1 MPRVSKVKTVSSSEL
16 AVNIAKFALDKKA
29 ENVVSLNVKN
39 LTNITDEFVI
49 CSSDTNIQVKA
60 IADSIRKNTDYK
72 PVRIEGYE
80 HLNWVLL
87 DYIDVI
93 VHVFKT
99 SERNYYNIEK
109 LWGDAPIREF
119 IDEDQI
125 NNNRSSKKLHFI
137 IRIS

>member
-1 MPRVSKVKTVSSSEL
+1 MPRVSKVKTVSSSKL
-16 AVNIAKFALDKKA
+16 AENIAQFALDKKA
-29 ENVVSLNVKN
+29 ENVVSLNVKK

-125 NNNRSSKKLHFI
+125 NNN
-137 IRIS
+137 

>member
-1 MPRVSKVKTVSSSEL
+1 MANVSKAKVVSSSNL
-16 AVNIAKFALDKKA
+16 AAIIAQFALDKKA
-29 ENVVSLNVKN
+29 EKVVSLNVKD

-60 IADSIRKNTDYK
+60 IADSIRKSTDTK
-72 PVRIEGYE
+72 PIRVEGYE

-93 VHVFKT
+93 VHIFKT
-99 SERNYYNIEK
+99 AERNYYNIEK

-119 IDEDQI
+119 NDEDC
-125 NNNRSSKKLHFI
+125 
-137 IRIS
+137 ISTN

>member
-1 MPRVSKVKTVSSSEL
+1 MANVSNAKVVSSSNL
-16 AVNIAKFALDKKA
+16 AARIAKFALDKKA
-29 ENVVSLNVKN
+29 EKVVSLNVKD

-60 IADSIRKNTDYK
+60 IADSIRKSTDTK
-72 PVRIEGYE
+72 PIRVEGYE

-93 VHVFKT
+93 VHIFKT
-99 SERNYYNIEK
+99 AERNYYNIEK

-119 IDEDQI
+119 NDEDC
-125 NNNRSSKKLHFI
+125 
-137 IRIS
+137 ISTN

>member
-1 MPRVSKVKTVSSSEL
+1 LPRVSKVKTVSSSKL

-125 NNNRSSKKLHFI
+125 NNN
-137 IRIS
+137 

>member
-1 MPRVSKVKTVSSSEL
+1 MPRVSKVKTVSSSKL

-109 LWGDAPIREF
+109 LWGDASIREF
-119 IDEDQI
+119 SDED
-125 NNNRSSKKLHFI
+125 
-137 IRIS
+137 

>member
-1 MPRVSKVKTVSSSEL
+1 MPRVSKVKTVSSSKL

-109 LWGDAPIREF
+109 LWGDATTREF
-119 IDEDQI
+119 IDED
-125 NNNRSSKKLHFI
+125 
-137 IRIS
+137 

>member
-1 MPRVSKVKTVSSSEL
+1 MASASKAKVVSSSNL
-16 AVNIAKFALDKKA
+16 AAKIAQFALDKKA
-29 ENVVSLNVKN
+29 EKVVSLNVKD

-60 IADSIRKNTDYK
+60 IADSIRKSTDTK
-72 PVRIEGYE
+72 PIRVEGYE

-93 VHVFKT
+93 VHIFKT
-99 SERNYYNIEK
+99 AERNYYNIEK

-119 IDEDQI
+119 NDEDC
-125 NNNRSSKKLHFI
+125 
-137 IRIS
+137 ISTN

>member
-1 MPRVSKVKTVSSSEL
+1 MPRVSKVKTVSSSKL
-16 AVNIAKFALDKKA
+16 AENIAQFALDKKA
-29 ENVVSLNVKN
+29 ENVVSLNVEK

-60 IADSIRKNTDYK
+60 IADSIRKNTDHK

-109 LWGDAPIREF
+109 LWGDASIREF
-119 IDEDQI
+119 SDED
-125 NNNRSSKKLHFI
+125 
-137 IRIS
+137 

>member
-1 MPRVSKVKTVSSSEL
+1 MPQVSKVKTVSSSKL
-16 AVNIAKFALDKKA
+16 AANIAQFALDKKA

-39 LTNITDEFVI
+39 ITNITDEFVI

-80 HLNWVLL
+80 NLNWVLL
-87 DYIDVI
+87 DYINVI
-93 VHVFKT
+93 VHIFKT

-109 LWGDAPIREF
+109 LWGDAPAKEF
-119 IDEDQI
+119 NDED
-125 NNNRSSKKLHFI
+125 
-137 IRIS
+137 

>member
-1 MPRVSKVKTVSSSEL
+1 MPRVSKVKTVSSSKL

-60 IADSIRKNTDYK
+60 IADSIRKNTYYK

-109 LWGDAPIREF
+109 LWGDAAIREF
-119 IDEDQI
+119 IDED
-125 NNNRSSKKLHFI
+125 
-137 IRIS
+137 

>member
-1 MPRVSKVKTVSSSEL
+1 MPQVSKVKTVSSSKL
-16 AVNIAKFALDKKA
+16 AANIAQFALDKKA

-39 LTNITDEFVI
+39 ITNITDEFVI

-80 HLNWVLL
+80 NLNWVLL
-87 DYIDVI
+87 DYINVI
-93 VHVFKT
+93 VHIFKT

-109 LWGDAPIREF
+109 LWGDAPTKEYN
-119 IDEDQI
+119 DED
-125 NNNRSSKKLHFI
+125 
-137 IRIS
+137 

>member
-1 MPRVSKVKTVSSSEL
+1 MASASKAKVVSSSNL
-16 AVNIAKFALDKKA
+16 AARIAQFALDKKA
-29 ENVVSLNVKN
+29 EKVVSLNVKD

-60 IADSIRKNTDYK
+60 IADSIRKSTDTK
-72 PVRIEGYE
+72 PIRVEGYE

-93 VHVFKT
+93 VHIFKT
-99 SERNYYNIEK
+99 AERNYYNIEK

-119 IDEDQI
+119 NDEDC
-125 NNNRSSKKLHFI
+125 
-137 IRIS
+137 ISTN

>member
-1 MPRVSKVKTVSSSEL
+1 MPRVSKVKTVSSSKL
-16 AVNIAKFALDKKA
+16 AENIAQFALDKKA

-60 IADSIRKNTDYK
+60 IADSIRKNTDHK

-109 LWGDAPIREF
+109 LWGDASIREF
-119 IDEDQI
+119 SDED
-125 NNNRSSKKLHFI
+125 
-137 IRIS
+137 

>member
-1 MPRVSKVKTVSSSEL
+1 MPRVSKVKTVSSSKL
-16 AVNIAKFALDKKA
+16 AENIAQFALDKKA
-29 ENVVSLNVKN
+29 ENVVSLNVKK

-60 IADSIRKNTDYK
+60 IADSIRKNTDHK

-93 VHVFKT
+93 VHVFKK

-109 LWGDAPIREF
+109 LWGDASIREF
-119 IDEDQI
+119 SDED
-125 NNNRSSKKLHFI
+125 
-137 IRIS
+137 

>member
-1 MPRVSKVKTVSSSEL
+1 MANASKATFVSSSDL
-16 AVNIAKFALDKKA
+16 AARIAQFALDKKA
-29 ENVVSLNVKN
+29 EKVVSLNVKD

-60 IADSIRKNTDYK
+60 IADSIRKSTDTK
-72 PVRIEGYE
+72 PIRVEGYE

-93 VHVFKT
+93 VHIFKT
-99 SERNYYNIEK
+99 AERNYYNIEK

-119 IDEDQI
+119 NDED
-125 NNNRSSKKLHFI
+125 S
-137 IRIS
+137 ISTN

>member
-1 MPRVSKVKTVSSSEL
+1 MPRVSKVKTVSSSKL
-16 AVNIAKFALDKKA
+16 AENIAQFALDKKA
-29 ENVVSLNVKN
+29 ENVVSLNVKK

-60 IADSIRKNTDYK
+60 IADSIRKNTDHK

-109 LWGDAPIREF
+109 LWGDASIREF
-119 IDEDQI
+119 IDED
-125 NNNRSSKKLHFI
+125 
-137 IRIS
+137 

>member
-1 MPRVSKVKTVSSSEL
+1 MPRVSKVKTVSSSKL
-16 AVNIAKFALDKKA
+16 AENIAQFALDKKA
-29 ENVVSLNVKN
+29 ENVVSLNVKK

-60 IADSIRKNTDYK
+60 IADSIRKNTDHK

-119 IDEDQI
+119 SDED
-125 NNNRSSKKLHFI
+125 
-137 IRIS
+137 

>member
-1 MPRVSKVKTVSSSEL
+1 MANVSKAKVVSSSNL
-16 AVNIAKFALDKKA
+16 AARIAQFALDKKA
-29 ENVVSLNVKN
+29 EKVVSLNVKD

-60 IADSIRKNTDYK
+60 IADSIRKSTDTK
-72 PVRIEGYE
+72 PIRVEGYE

-93 VHVFKT
+93 VHIFKT
-99 SERNYYNIEK
+99 AERNYYNIEK

-119 IDEDQI
+119 NDEDY
-125 NNNRSSKKLHFI
+125 
-137 IRIS
+137 ISTN

>member
-1 MPRVSKVKTVSSSEL
+1 MPRVSKVKTVSSSKL
-16 AVNIAKFALDKKA
+16 AENIAQFALDKKA
-29 ENVVSLNVKN
+29 ENVVSLNVKK

-60 IADSIRKNTDYK
+60 IADSIRKNTDHK

-109 LWGDAPIREF
+109 LWGAASIREF
-119 IDEDQI
+119 SDED
-125 NNNRSSKKLHFI
+125 
-137 IRIS
+137 